1 MDSQALERDTIAAVA
16 TPAGRGGVSIV
27 RVSGPL
33 ALSIADTITHKA
45 LAVRTPTLCQ
55 FYEHADGIIDEG
67 IVLVFAAPR
76 SFTGEDVVE
85 FHGHGGVVI
94 TDMVL
99 RRCCELGARL
109 ARPGE
114 FSERAFLNNKLDL
127 TQVEALADLIDA
139 KTQQAARQ
147 ASASLRGAFSQAV
160 NAINRATIELRVYVE
175 AAIDFPE
182 EEVDFL
188 GDEKIGRMLST
199 LHGDINAL
207 ISSARQGAIL
217 NHGAAIALVGLPNAG
232 KSSLLNR
239 LAQDNV
245 AIVTDVPGTTRD
257 VIRQQIA
264 LHGIPI
270 QLSDTAGLRDSPDQI
285 EQEGIKRAH
294 SEMRLADLIIEVV
307 DDTSAA
313 RATLVEQYRVPVIT
327 ALNKIDLS
335 GRPEGVVGDSSNN
348 IVAVS
353 AETGAG
359 IEKLEQHIL
368 TCLGVVDT
376 DASSCFSARARH
388 LSALEQARD
397 LLLAAETRFR
407 TSLAGELLAE
417 DLREIHDVLG
427 AITGEFGVEALL
439 GEIFSSFCI
448 GK

>member
-16 TPAGRGGVSIV
+16 TPSGRGGVSIV

-33 ALSIADTITHKA
+33 ALSIANSVTQRT
-45 LAVRTPTLCQ
+45 LTVRTPTLSH
-55 FYEHADGIIDEG
+55 FYEDGDRVIDEG
-67 IVLVFAAPR
+67 IVLVFAAPK

-85 FHGHGGVVI
+85 FHGHGGLVI

-99 RRCCELGARL
+99 QRCLELGARV

-147 ASASLRGAFSQAV
+147 ASASLRGAFSDAV
-160 NAINRATIELRVYVE
+160 HAINRGVIELRVYVE

-188 GDEKIGRMLST
+188 ADERVGQMLAT
-199 LHGDINAL
+199 LQNDIDAL
-207 ISSARQGAIL
+207 TASAKQGAIL
-217 NHGAAIALVGLPNAG
+217 NHGVSIALVGLPNAG

-264 LHGIPI
+264 LRGIPI
-270 QLSDTAGLRDSPDQI
+270 QLSDTAGLRESTDQI
-285 EQEGIKRAH
+285 EQEGIKRAL
-294 SEMRLADLIIEVV
+294 SEMRIADLILEIV
-307 DDTSAA
+307 DDTSSA
-313 RATLVEQYRVPVIT
+313 RATWPALPGVPVIT
-327 ALNKIDLS
+327 VLNKVDVS
-335 GRPEGVVGDSSNN
+335 GTPEGVVGDPACNV
-348 IVAVS
+348 VAVS
-353 AETGAG
+353 ATTGAG
-359 IEKLEQHIL
+359 IDILEQHIL
-368 TCLGVVDT
+368 ALLGVTESDP
-376 DASSCFSARARH
+376 SSSFSARARH
-388 LSALEQARD
+388 LTALGQAKD
-397 LLLAAETRFR
+397 LLLAADARFKA
-407 TSLAGELLAE
+407 SQAGELLAE
-417 DLREIHDVLG
+417 DLREIHSVLS